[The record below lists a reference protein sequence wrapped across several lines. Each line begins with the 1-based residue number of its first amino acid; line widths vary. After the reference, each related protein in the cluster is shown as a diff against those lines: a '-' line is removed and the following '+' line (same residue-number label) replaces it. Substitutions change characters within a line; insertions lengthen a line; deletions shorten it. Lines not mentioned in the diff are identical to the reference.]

1 MADWQK
7 IARFVAARGIKVA
20 GNLLKGLCYLFHA
33 ICPEK
38 RFTIPS
44 RAKPLIRHK
53 RERVIPRV
61 VWQTNFTRRVTLPIY
76 LNYLFNRMMA
86 PTFEFRLLDDV
97 EIRRWVLSLYPG
109 RTFDSFS
116 KLQIGAAQAD
126 LWRLLILHAYG
137 GVYLD
142 IDAHFVWPL
151 EWTIASRADEL
162 FLKHKLGLTNYFI
175 ASRSNTDSIR
185 FALNA
190 ILHNIEYPTSNDV
203 SEITGPAALDRALRG
218 RDVSSVSY
226 RVTCYQGTFTNEF
239 FQYLDHRA
247 MKWSREQ
254 RHTAVVAGKGTPSFS
269 PIFPNSKPPL

>member
-7 IARFVAARGIKVA
+7 IARFVAAREIKVA

-44 RAKPLIRHK
+44 RSKPLIRHK

-126 LWRLLILHAYG
+126 LWRLLIFMHMAGSISTLMHTSSGRWNGPSLRGPTNCSLNTNLA
-137 GVYLD
+137 LQ
-142 IDAHFVWPL
+142 I
-151 EWTIASRADEL
+151 ISSRAAQTPIRYDL
-162 FLKHKLGLTNYFI
+162 RSMQYFTTL
-175 ASRSNTDSIR
+175 NTQQ
-185 FALNA
+185 AMT
-190 ILHNIEYPTSNDV
+190 YP
-203 SEITGPAALDRALRG
+203 R
-218 RDVSSVSY
+218 
-226 RVTCYQGTFTNEF
+226 
-239 FQYLDHRA
+239 
-247 MKWSREQ
+247 
-254 RHTAVVAGKGTPSFS
+254 
-269 PIFPNSKPPL
+269 